1 MSIDDVFN
9 KNGWK
14 ADVEKKNDNGA
25 KEPQVMKD
33 LPKANPGRKELN
45 ESAVEDAKKE
55 LFSKRISK
63 FQREMKSRVD
73 PPINGQYF
81 GLVSFIPSKEAIP
94 DKDGCF
100 GVIKIR
106 GAFSNPSEAETWGEH
121 LLRDH
126 DTTSE
131 IDVFHIGKY
140 FPLLVD
146 NTVFTETTREI
157 DIRKKIDD
165 VVKADIRTKKQQEQK
180 EIDEVTKRQQK
191 LLDKSVENEK
201 DTTYTDIDFYTQLR
215 VKKAQNLSLIDD
227 ANKRIEEAKQAIA
240 SAEVEIVKLEEEF
253 PDYKEQ
259 FLDNYTRALK
269 EVGTDIDTNPLIKY
283 LKPQE

>member
-14 ADVEKKNDNGA
+14 ADVEKKNDNTA
-25 KEPQVMKD
+25 KEPQVIKD
-33 LPKANPGRKELN
+33 LPKANPGRKALN
-45 ESAVEDAKKE
+45 DSDLEIAKKE
-55 LFSKRISK
+55 LFSKRMSK
-63 FQREMKSRVD
+63 IQREMKSRVD

-100 GVIKIR
+100 GILKFR

-126 DTTSE
+126 DTTAE
-131 IDVFHIGKY
+131 IDVVHIGKH

-146 NTVFTETTREI
+146 NTIYCDTTREI

-165 VVKADIRTKKQQEQK
+165 VAKADIRAKRQQEQK

-191 LLDKSVENEK
+191 LLDKSVEEEK

-240 SAEVEIVKLEEEF
+240 SAEVEINKLDEEYPE
-253 PDYKEQ
+253 YKTQ
-259 FLDNYTRALK
+259 FLDNYTRALA
-269 EVGTDIDTNPLIKY
+269 EVGTGIDTNPLIKY